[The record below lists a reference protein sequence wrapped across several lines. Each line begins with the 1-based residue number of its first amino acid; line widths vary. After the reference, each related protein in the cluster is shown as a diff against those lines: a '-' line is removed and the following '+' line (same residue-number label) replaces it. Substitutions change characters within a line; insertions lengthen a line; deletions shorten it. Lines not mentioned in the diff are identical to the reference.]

1 MGLVRPLVHP
11 RPTRTVLRS
20 RRTAGP
26 EPEGPIP
33 PMRLPPSA
41 FLPVVALG
49 LSTVLV
55 PGAAHAAAPGDLA
68 LHAQV
73 CASDQNRPA
82 AADLNPTAHRQT
94 RLTFGSTTAVVH
106 EVSYDIE
113 GADRVCDLVYLTADV
128 AAGPWPVAYGAA
140 AAPGHHVRRRPRRVR
155 HVGLRGQV
163 GGGFGTLG
171 TDPDFFVHPD
181 KGTVL
186 LPGGM
191 FLMVAENY
199 QPAVMTTA
207 PDTADVPALYRGRT
221 YTETRTLEWEVSVA
235 REEAGTAATEPSA
248 SVVAAATRNRDDRLS
263 TAVVA
268 HNAARSSAAAS
279 LAAATATAAGDVKSS
294 MRSARR
300 ARAKSLTLA
309 RKAAVSAGTTQAKRK
324 ATKQI
329 TRAKTVYTRAV
340 KAATVAATAS
350 KAAAQR
356 TYDDRLTAAA
366 HSYALDVNRAT
377 DAFTKAIAT
386 VPATNDVVHPAQQ
399 ASGMFGHA

>member
-1 MGLVRPLVHP
+1 
-11 RPTRTVLRS
+11 
-20 RRTAGP
+20 
-26 EPEGPIP
+26 
-33 PMRLPPSA
+33 MRLPPSA

-106 EVSYDIE
+106 EVSYDIA
-113 GADRVCDLVYLTADV
+113 GANRVCDLVYLTADV
-128 AAGPWPVAYGAA
+128 DTGPWPVAYGQQ
-140 AAPGHHVRRRPRRVR
+140 
-155 HVGLRGQV
+155 LRQVTTFADDLDGSDTSVSGVSV